1 MATKTTQPKTEQE
14 VKAPISVIRKPRITE
29 KAAKLGSMN
38 TYTFDVVFGMTKNE
52 IAKAFFA
59 QYKHKPLKVHTVNV
73 KPKTFWRK
81 GVLGVARKS
90 KKAYVTV
97 AKGVK
102 IDIM

>member
-1 MATKTTQPKTEQE
+1 MATKTSQSKTDK
-14 VKAPISVIRKPRITE
+14 VVPANTMVIRKPRITE

-52 IAKAFFA
+52 IAKAFFTT
-59 QYKHKPLKVHTVNV
+59 YKHKPIKVHTVNV

>member
-1 MATKTTQPKTEQE
+1 MATKTTQSKTERE
-14 VKAPISVIRKPRITE
+14 TKATTTVIRKPRITE
-29 KAAKLGSMN
+29 KAAKLASVN
-38 TYTFDVVFGMTKNE
+38 TYTFDVTVGMTKSE
-52 IAKAFFA
+52 VAKAFFA

-81 GVLGVARKS
+81 GVLGVARKT